1 MTQALAAISLQEF
14 LRNRRSVRRFTSR
27 PVDGEV
33 LERILETATWAPS
46 AHNRQPWRF
55 AVLTSQS
62 PKIRLADE
70 MGADFRRDLLADGLE
85 PSEAQKMVARSRRR
99 IIEAPVVILLCQDPT
114 IGDDYPDAARQRAE
128 YIMGLQGVTLAG
140 GTLLL
145 AAHAEGL
152 GGVWVCA
159 PLFAQETVQRALG
172 LRENWE
178 PQGMLLLGYPA
189 KIPPR
194 RLRRPVDEVTLYL

>member
-1 MTQALAAISLQEF
+1 MTQALTSISLQEF
-14 LRNRRSVRRFTSR
+14 LRNRRSVRRFTSM

-62 PKIRLADE
+62 AKIRLAEE

-85 PSEAQKMVARSRRR
+85 PSKAQKMVARSRRR

-114 IGDDYPDAARQRAE
+114 IGDDYPDAARQQAE
-128 YIMGLQGVTLAG
+128 YTMGLQGVTLAG

-159 PLFAQETVQRALG
+159 PLFAQETVKAALD
-172 LRENWE
+172 LPKYWV
-178 PQGMLLLGYPA
+178 PQGMLLVGHPA
-189 KIPPR
+189 KIPPP
-194 RLRRPVDEVTLYL
+194 RPRVSVDEISLYL

>member
-1 MTQALAAISLQEF
+1 MTQALAAILVQEF
-14 LRNRRSVRRFTSR
+14 LRTRRSIRRFTSE
-27 PVDGEV
+27 PVNGDV
-33 LERILETATWAPS
+33 LARILETATYAPS

-55 AVLTSQS
+55 AVLTSRAA
-62 PKIRLADE
+62 KTRLADA
-70 MGADFRRDLLADGLE
+70 MGTDFQRDLLADGI
-85 PSEAQKMVARSRRR
+85 PPAEADQMVSRSRQR
-99 IIEAPVVILLCQDPT
+99 IVEAPVVVLLCQDPT
-114 IGDDYPDAARQRAE
+114 LGDEYPDAARQRAE

-159 PLFAQETVQRALG
+159 PLFAQDTVRQALA
-172 LRENWE
+172 LPEKWE

-189 KIPPR
+189 KIPSPR
-194 RLRRPVDEVTLYL
+194 RRRPVEEVALYL

>member
-1 MTQALAAISLQEF
+1 MTQALTAISLQEF
-14 LRNRRSVRRFTSR
+14 LRSRRSIRRFTSE
-27 PVDGEV
+27 PVEGDV
-33 LERILETATWAPS
+33 LARILETATYAPS

-55 AVLTSQS
+55 AVLTSQEA
-62 PKIRLADE
+62 KTRLADE
-70 MGADFRRDLLADGLE
+70 MGADFRTDLLADGL
-85 PSEAQKMVARSRRR
+85 PPADAGKMVNRSRER
-99 IIEAPVVILLCQDPT
+99 IVEAPVVVLLCQDPT
-114 IGDDYPDAARQRAE
+114 IGDVYPDAARQQAE

-159 PLFAQETVQRALG
+159 PLFARDTVRQSLG
-172 LRENWE
+172 LPENWE

-189 KIPPR
+189 KFPSPRPR
-194 RLRRPVDEVTLYL
+194 RLVEEVTLYF